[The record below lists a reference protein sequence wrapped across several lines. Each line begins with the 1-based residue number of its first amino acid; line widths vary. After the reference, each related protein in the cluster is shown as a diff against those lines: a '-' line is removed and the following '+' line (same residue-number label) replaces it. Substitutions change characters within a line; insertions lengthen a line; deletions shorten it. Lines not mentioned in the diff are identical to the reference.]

1 MSCSGCLKYSPS
13 ALQTTPLSI
22 GDLDVLRFPSLGGR
36 CPRLLLR
43 RRVALRDPPSSAP
56 SPCPGRVSAVSSPH
70 GTVALTLSVSCAAPS
85 PVSKCLPR
93 CSGGAPFRG
102 RVAVAESVS
111 VLTKVCPL
119 LPKPPPL
126 CLSPAGRRGRETALW
141 PARCEKWDMPRTGLA
156 LDSTR
161 RVGKR
166 PGRRTPRPPAPTWP
180 GRRLPRVTQES
191 PWKPCTS
198 GGSPGPSMA
207 GRGAPP
213 DRNLHLRQLTEQNTN
228 YVLCCVV
235 FLATEI

>member
-1 MSCSGCLKYSPS
+1 MG
-13 ALQTTPLSI
+13 
-22 GDLDVLRFPSLGGR
+22 PSLSLSLSPALLHLPSQSA
-36 CPRLLLR
+36 CPD
-43 RRVALRDPPSSAP
+43 AQ
-56 SPCPGRVSAVSSPH
+56 AVRNSESRI
-70 GTVALTLSVSCAAPS
+70 V
-85 PVSKCLPR
+85 
-93 CSGGAPFRG
+93 GGAPFRG

-180 GRRLPRVTQES
+180 GRRLPRVTRES

-235 FLATEI
+235 FLATEL